1 MQSFGRPR
9 PTSNPYIHMLDKALT
24 DAAGLDHMRF
34 DRRTALFGR
43 YDAVHFHW
51 PETLFG
57 GQTSIK
63 RALRRLYATAFFTR
77 LFLSRGIA
85 VVRTVHNV
93 DPPKDVPPW
102 ERRLLERVERRT
114 DFRILLNGESGRGVD
129 GPTAVIPHG
138 HYRDWFADIPAGEA
152 RASTLGFVGLV
163 RRYKGVEHLISV
175 FQQTSSDHPD
185 MRLLIAGNP
194 TSAEIADEVRA
205 LAASDDRIDL
215 DLRYLPEEEFARA
228 VMSVQAVVLPYRFM
242 HNSGTVLAALSLG
255 RAVLVPDNEV
265 NAALAREVGDGWV
278 FTYDGDLDADDL
290 ERFWCGTRTVRA
302 GEPDLS
308 SRGWAQ
314 TGARHLEAYRAA
326 VAQRRTR

>member
-1 MQSFGRPR
+1 
-9 PTSNPYIHMLDKALT
+9 MLDQALAE
-24 DAAGLDHMRF
+24 AAGLDHVRF

-57 GQTSIK
+57 GGTPAK
-63 RALRRLYATAFFTR
+63 RALRRIYATVFFTR
-77 LFLSRGIA
+77 LFLSRRIA

-93 DPPKDVPPW
+93 EPPKDVSLW

-114 DFRILLNGESGRGVD
+114 DFRILLNDESGRVVE
-129 GPTAVIPHG
+129 GPSAVIPHG
-138 HYRDWFADIPAGEA
+138 HYRDWFAGIPAGEA
-152 RASTLGFVGLV
+152 RANTLGFVGLV
-163 RRYKGVEHLISV
+163 RRYKGVGHLISV
-175 FQQTSSDHPD
+175 FRQSATDHPD

-205 LAASDDRIDL
+205 LAAGDDRIDI
-215 DLRYLPEEEFARA
+215 DLRYLPEEDFARA
-228 VMSVQAVVLPYRFM
+228 VLSVQAVVLPYRFM
-242 HNSGTVLAALSLG
+242 HNSGTALAALSLG

-290 ERFWCGTRTVRA
+290 ERFWCGTRTPRA
-302 GEPDLS
+302 GSPDLS
-308 SRGWAQ
+308 GRGWAQ
-314 TGARHLEAYRAA
+314 AGARHLEAYRAA
-326 VAQRRTR
+326 VARRRNR